1 LDEISGRGHQAVL
14 RIYLEYPAK
23 TDIIPKFLID
33 DGLKVH
39 KYLNTNTQP
48 LPPAKV
54 ETPDYED
61 KNLRRSLRNFIFAFG
76 KKYDGDPRLGF
87 VTAGLLGTWG
97 EWHTYPK
104 GELFASK
111 EVQAE
116 VMDAYSEAF
125 KTTPILLRYPAGE
138 KTWGKAPNAQRPFG
152 YHDDSFAWATLDTGK
167 KADNWF
173 FVPALKDAGTKAV
186 TKWKTHPIGGE
197 IRPEAWGKV
206 FDAEPGDDQ
215 IQDFRKCVDETH
227 ASWLMDTGMFQAKA
241 DAQRLKRAE
250 TEVRRMGY
258 DFHVP
263 SIRVAKSGG
272 LLNVALTIENRGVAP
287 FYYDWKAEY
296 GLLADG
302 QVIRSFPAHGSLI
315 GLLPNEG
322 PREWSDSLDT
332 SSMKPGKYLLAI
344 RVPNTL
350 PGGLPIRFANEEQ
363 DRDLDGWLSLWAI
376 EL

>member
-1 LDEISGRGHQAVL
+1 MFRVFSLVVWCAIANFAIAQDRKELAYRPGPVLNPLKGLVPYASKTNVHFPHSMEFNYLGFGELVHGYDQFDWKPLEKLLDEISGRGHQAVL

-241 DAQRLKRAE
+241 NAQRLKRAE

-263 SIRVAKSGG
+263 NATITRALMTTSRNITKAYWHIT
-272 LLNVALTIENRGVAP
+272 NALTC
-287 FYYDWKAEY
+287 
-296 GLLADG
+296 LM
-302 QVIRSFPAHGSLI
+302 IR
-315 GLLPNEG
+315 N
-322 PREWSDSLDT
+322 
-332 SSMKPGKYLLAI
+332 
-344 RVPNTL
+344 
-350 PGGLPIRFANEEQ
+350 
-363 DRDLDGWLSLWAI
+363 
-376 EL
+376 

>member
-1 LDEISGRGHQAVL
+1 MFRVFSLVVWCAIANFAIAQDRKELAYRPGPVLNPLKGLVPYASKTNVHFPHSMEFNYLGFGELVHGYDQFDWKPLEKLLDEISGRGHQAVL

-241 DAQRLKRAE
+241 NAQRLKRAE
-250 TEVRRMGY
+250 TKRRFVY
-258 DFHVP
+258 DV
-263 SIRVAKSGG
+263 
-272 LLNVALTIENRGVAP
+272 
-287 FYYDWKAEY
+287 
-296 GLLADG
+296 
-302 QVIRSFPAHGSLI
+302 
-315 GLLPNEG
+315 
-322 PREWSDSLDT
+322 
-332 SSMKPGKYLLAI
+332 
-344 RVPNTL
+344 
-350 PGGLPIRFANEEQ
+350 
-363 DRDLDGWLSLWAI
+363 
-376 EL
+376 